1 MITVFS
7 NDINQINIL
16 ENMLIENNLE
26 YSVEYSKT
34 SIGIGEPYLTV
45 DGVPLDMGR
54 AIKYI
59 EGKKKE

>member
-1 MITVFS
+1 MITVVS
-7 NDINQINIL
+7 NNIDQISIL
-16 ENMLIENNLE
+16 ENMLIEHNLA
-26 YSVEYSKT
+26 YTVEYAKT
-34 SIGIGEPYLTV
+34 SFGIGEPYLMV